1 MKGHLRQRRFVLVAS
16 FLAVVAAVTLVLLP
30 ATAGSTTDNR
40 IQADVVA
47 TNQGP
52 LPACTGSIG
61 ESCIAR
67 HNIYVRNTNRLVA
80 APGFSRANV
89 RDAFVISRI
98 DVTVFVNGVDT
109 YDYFYTPPPDT
120 NYPPYAGHW
129 VSAVTCASGS
139 PPCNEVGSP
148 AVLPGENTAIFYDG
162 WGHADYEVNGLHVF
176 RYTIHGTVN
185 GEPVDVTA
193 SSQPIQ
199 MTD

>member
-1 MKGHLRQRRFVLVAS
+1 MKGHLRQWRFVLVAS

-30 ATAGSTTDNR
+30 ATAGGTTDNR

-61 ESCIAR
+61 ESCIVR

-109 YDYFYTPPPDT
+109 YDYFYTP
-120 NYPPYAGHW
+120 
-129 VSAVTCASGS
+129 
-139 PPCNEVGSP
+139 
-148 AVLPGENTAIFYDG
+148 
-162 WGHADYEVNGLHVF
+162 
-176 RYTIHGTVN
+176 
-185 GEPVDVTA
+185 
-193 SSQPIQ
+193 
-199 MTD
+199 